1 MESLAAD
8 GLALVMLVFVLGLKH
23 GFDADHLATIDGLTR
38 YNARQRPALARWCG
52 TLFSLG
58 HGAVVLAI
66 ALGVGLASRQ
76 WVVPEWLEQSGAW
89 ISVFFLLALGVLNL
103 EAVLAT
109 PADQLVQPV
118 GLKGRWLGR
127 LMQISHPLGVALVGA
142 LFALSF
148 DTISQAALFAMTGLQ
163 SGGVAQA
170 LGLGLVFML
179 GMLVADGANGLWI
192 ARLIARADGI
202 ALVIRFSF
210 SSYQPSKKSLPA
222 RLLPGRPTE
231 GETIRRSLPPGCGP
245 GPGSA
250 PGQRRPAPRPAH
262 WRPGKAPYP
271 RPRPPWPVRTGA
283 PARRRPPENSCPP
296 PPGP

>member
-58 HGAVVLAI
+58 HGAVVLGI

-148 DTISQAALFAMTGLQ
+148 DTISQAALFAVTGLQ

-202 ALVIRFSF
+202 ALVASRVMALAVAGMSF
-210 SSYQPSKKSLPA
+210 LVAAYGLA
-222 RLLPGRPTE
+222 RLYVPAMEAWGEGKELYLGASVLGVVLAAFALGRFLAR
-231 GETIRRSLPPGCGP
+231 GRSQVV
-245 GPGSA
+245 A
-250 PGQRRPAPRPAH
+250 
-262 WRPGKAPYP
+262 
-271 RPRPPWPVRTGA
+271 GA
-283 PARRRPPENSCPP
+283 
-296 PPGP
+296 